1 MIKFSLCLDPV
12 YTDYSLYD
20 RVKIAADQGFDGVEF
35 WDIESMDPAKMR
47 KVCEDNH
54 IKTANVNCKD
64 TWNFHMAS
72 PYSLIK
78 NNMDET
84 FRMASELGAANILV
98 LAGEI
103 TSKES
108 CQESIIIENLKRLAE
123 PAENYRIRVNLEAL
137 NSLVEHKGHFL
148 VSSGVLFE
156 IIKCV
161 DSPWI
166 RCVYD
171 IYHMQIME
179 GNIISNMTKNIDL
192 IGHVH
197 SAGCPGRHEHF
208 YGETDYPNVLHA
220 VNKTG
225 YDGYV
230 GSEYFP
236 SYESKKSTAD
246 VLAYLRSYTDI
257 SRNTVK

>member
-12 YTDYSLYD
+12 LTDYNLYD
-20 RVKIAADQGFDGVEF
+20 RVKIATNQGFDGVEF
-35 WDIESMDPAKMR
+35 WDIESMDPGKMR
-47 KVCEDNH
+47 KVCEENH
-54 IKTANVNCKD
+54 IKIANVNCKD
-64 TWNFHMAS
+64 AWNFNMAGRCS
-72 PYSLIK
+72 FIRK
-78 NNMDET
+78 NMEET
-84 FRMASELGAANILV
+84 FCLANELGAVNILV

-108 CQESIIIENLKRLAE
+108 CQKSIIIENLKRLAE
-123 PAENYRIRVNLEAL
+123 PAEKYQIRVNIEAL
-137 NSLVEHKGHFL
+137 NSLVEHKGYFL
-148 VSSGVLFE
+148 VSSGILFE

-208 YGETDYPNVLHA
+208 YGEINYPNVLRA
-220 VNKTG
+220 VNESG
-225 YDGYV
+225 YDGFV
-230 GSEYFP
+230 GLEYFP
-236 SYESKKSTAD
+236 SYESEKSIAD
-246 VLAYLRSYTDI
+246 VLAYLRSYSQLAAI
-257 SRNTVK
+257 